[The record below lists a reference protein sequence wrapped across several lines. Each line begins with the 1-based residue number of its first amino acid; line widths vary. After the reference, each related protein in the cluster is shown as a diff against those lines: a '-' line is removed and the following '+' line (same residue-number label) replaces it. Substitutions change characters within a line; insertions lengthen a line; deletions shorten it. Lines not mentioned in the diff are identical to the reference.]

1 MIDVI
6 SVDTYMRE
14 TLETLVLFEKDC
26 MSTFLDKEEKKIGDG
41 LGARI
46 KKLEEK

>member
-1 MIDVI
+1 MM
-6 SVDTYMRE
+6 DT
-14 TLETLVLFEKDC
+14 LDTLVIFEKDC
-26 MSTFLDKEEKKIGDG
+26 MSTFLDKEEKKNHDG